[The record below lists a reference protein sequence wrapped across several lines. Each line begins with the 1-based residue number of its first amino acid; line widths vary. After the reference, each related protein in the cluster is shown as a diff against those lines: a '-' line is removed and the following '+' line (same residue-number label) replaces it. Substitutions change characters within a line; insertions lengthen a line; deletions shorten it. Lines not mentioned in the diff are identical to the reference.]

1 MDLFLIKNL
10 PNLETERLI
19 LRKISKKDIGD
30 IYEYSKD
37 PRTSKF
43 LLWYPHY
50 SVADTKRHVK
60 SILKRYK
67 KGSFYDYAIVL
78 KNSGKMIG
86 TCGFTRI
93 VPLDNK
99 AEIGYVINP
108 EYQGQGFATEAVK
121 RVISFGFEEIGFER
135 IEARYILGNDSSLKL
150 MQKVKMTH
158 EGVIRHGVKAKGKYH
173 DVGICSILSDEYYKT
188 TSKIK

>member
-1 MDLFLIKNL
+1 MFLIKKL
-10 PNLETERLI
+10 PELNTERLI
-19 LRKISKKDIGD
+19 LRKISKRDIKD

-50 SVADTKRHVK
+50 SLRDTKRHVR

-67 KGSFYDYAIVL
+67 KGSFYDYAVVL
-78 KNSGKMIG
+78 KDSGKMIG
-86 TCGFTRI
+86 TCGFTRTY
-93 VPLDNK
+93 PLVDK

-108 EYQGQGFATEAVK
+108 EYQGRGFATEAVG
-121 RVISFGFEEIGFER
+121 RVLSFGFEDLGLER
-135 IEARYILGNDSSLKL
+135 IEARYIVGNDSSLKL
-150 MQKVKMTH
+150 MQRVKMTP
-158 EGVIRHGVKAKGKYH
+158 EGVIRHGVHAKGKYH
-173 DVGICSILSDEYYKT
+173 DVGVCSILSDEYYRM